1 MIQISLS
8 KEELDSCRKG
18 ANLRYQFARK
28 ADLERDIKDKTPV
41 KSEGSNPDYQGIRGE
56 LAVAKAFE
64 LAFDPFRGIGV
75 DNGIDFWW
83 NETSIDVKATP
94 YATGK
99 LIFIDPNKF
108 KSDIAVLAIEVEE
121 DLYRVPGWIS
131 KERFKEV
138 CKPFMEGYAVEQKDL
153 KSPSELWEIM
163 TNWKN
168 KIKK

>member
-1 MIQISLS
+1 MIEISFN
-8 KEELDSCRKG
+8 KEELDSCRRG

-28 ADLERDIKDKTPV
+28 AALLRDIKDKTPG

-64 LAFDPFRGIGV
+64 LDFDPFRGIGV

-94 YATGK
+94 YITGR
-99 LIFIDPNKF
+99 LIFIDPEKF
-108 KSDIAVLAIEVEE
+108 KSDIAVLAIEVKE
-121 DLYRVPGWIS
+121 DFYRVPGWIS
-131 KERFKEV
+131 KERFKEI
-138 CKPFMEGYAVEQKDL
+138 CKPFMEGYAVEQEDL
-153 KSPSELWEIM
+153 KQPSELWEIM

-168 KIKK
+168 KK